1 MNMKL
6 LLPEWVRE
14 EMFEAYLADWGD
26 AEISPAAADPK
37 GRDYKTWLAD
47 TVRMRTVVP
56 AHLVPATLLFLVD
69 DAETKILGGI
79 DIRHRLNDSLLAF
92 GGHIG
97 YGIVPSERGKGYAKA
112 QLRLALPVAKSLGV
126 SRALITCDDGN
137 TPSARTIEALGGV
150 LEDKRAENGGL
161 VRRYWVDIPQETLET
176 ERLTLRQWTMDDA
189 DDMFAYAKS
198 PKVGPAAGWKPHESR
213 AESAEMLRGWLQSP
227 EVWAVEEKA
236 SGRVI
241 GSIGLHRDDLR
252 SNPRARTIGY
262 VLREESWGRGYMP
275 EAVRRLTAF
284 AFEALCMDVVSIQH
298 FEFNDRSRR
307 VIEKCGFRYEGT
319 LRRASSIFDGS
330 VHDELVYSMLR
341 EEYFAAKRAE

>member
-1 MNMKL
+1 MGHGHVIQTVGRREQRRLDQLILRFFRL
-6 LLPEWVRE
+6 LR
-14 EMFEAYLADWGD
+14 
-26 AEISPAAADPK
+26 
-37 GRDYKTWLAD
+37 R
-47 TVRMRTVVP
+47 
-56 AHLVPATLLFLVD
+56 
-69 DAETKILGGI
+69 GI
-79 DIRHRLNDSLLAF
+79 IPGQPTS
-92 GGHIG
+92 
-97 YGIVPSERGKGYAKA
+97 V
-112 QLRLALPVAKSLGV
+112 
-126 SRALITCDDGN
+126 
-137 TPSARTIEALGGV
+137 
-150 LEDKRAENGGL
+150 ENGRL
-161 VRRYWVDIPQETLET
+161 VRRYWVDIPQKTLET

-227 EVWAVEEKA
+227 GVWAVEEKA

-252 SNPRARTIGY
+252 SNPQARMIGY

-284 AFEALCMDVVSIQH
+284 AFEALCMDVISIWH

-330 VHDELVYSMLR
+330 VHDALVYSMLR